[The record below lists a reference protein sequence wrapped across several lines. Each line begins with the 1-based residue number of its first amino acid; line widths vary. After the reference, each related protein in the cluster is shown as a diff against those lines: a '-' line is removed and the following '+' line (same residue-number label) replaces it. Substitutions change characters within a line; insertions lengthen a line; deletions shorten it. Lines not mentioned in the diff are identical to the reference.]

1 VKYTGIILAGG
12 MSRRMGREKAT
23 LKLGDKTIIEYVMET
38 VGKVV
43 DEILLITNKPEKYKS
58 LGIPLFTDVLQANG
72 ALVGIH
78 AGLVYSQTHYSL
90 ILACDMPFVKKG
102 LLEYMFSK
110 LQPQITTTDIQTEE
124 QNDDYRKSARK
135 SRLLPRWR
143 AREPAIRNPQCRKS
157 SVVGHRSS
165 IDIVIPKSQNGLE
178 PLCAIY
184 SKRCIP
190 EIESM
195 VDSNTMKVSLLLN
208 KFRTCFVSEDEFSS
222 LDWEDSF
229 FNINSEEDYKKALE
243 LFSKRENNVGTIPS
257 VI

>member
-1 VKYTGIILAGG
+1 

-38 VGKVV
+38 VSQVV
-43 DEILLITNKPEKYKS
+43 DEMLLITNEPENYKS

-78 AGLVYSQTHYSL
+78 AGLVSSQTHYSL
-90 ILACDMPFVKKG
+90 IVACDMPFVKKG

-110 LQPQITTTDIQTEE
+110 LQPQSTITDIQAKV
-124 QNDDYRKSARK
+124 QKDDYRKSAGK
-135 SRLLPRWR
+135 SRLLFRQR
-143 AREPAIRNPQCRKS
+143 TREPTKHNPQFRK
-157 SVVGHRSS
+157 SS
-165 IDIVIPKSQNGLE
+165 IDIVIPKSQKGLE

-184 SKRCIP
+184 SKRCIS

-195 VDSNTMKVSLLLN
+195 VDNKTMKVSLLLN
-208 KFRTCFVSEDEFSS
+208 KFRTRFISEDEIST

-243 LFSKRENNVGTIPS
+243 LLKNRRKDNIGTIPL
-257 VI
+257 